1 MNGHHPNHLTLM
13 EGIPALLEMSGET
26 PQTEPLP
33 EAVLRM
39 HAQGERE
46 TRALLPTLYGTYLD
60 IFALSAYLT
69 RLVTSGE
76 HRAAHHFLLLLY
88 TACRL
93 PLPHALVD
101 AVRSDLFIRG
111 YVAGALSGIRLEE
124 QLLNER
130 YADHMEDS
138 DVQ

>member
-1 MNGHHPNHLTLM
+1 MNGHPDHLTLM
-13 EGIPALLEMSGET
+13 EGIPVFLEMSGDT
-26 PQTEPLP
+26 PQAEPLP
-33 EAVLRM
+33 DAVLRM

-60 IFALSAYLT
+60 IFALSGYLT
-69 RLVTSGE
+69 RLVASGE

-93 PLPHALVD
+93 PVPRALVD

-111 YVAGALSGIRLEE
+111 YVAGALSGFRAEE
-124 QLLNER
+124 QMLNER
-130 YADHMEDS
+130 YATSHTEDAHE
-138 DVQ
+138 Q